1 MSNFCS
7 FASNTTSK
15 LGSGRGLTVRS
26 IAIGAASRLAKLR
39 APSYLDRPMDS
50 SLSAGVAAEHASMR
64 PRRRAPSRKRRASI
78 IEKTVGA
85 MLFLANSGAAFPA
98 AGQQIDASTLALCR
112 QVTSDSARL
121 RCYEDLVHRAESGAP
136 RSAQSAKSAFAAQPE
151 LTAGDTGAWE
161 RKDDVDHLD
170 RSPIVTTS
178 LRASGGN
185 IGLIGRAGERE
196 PPVLTMRCKNRRL
209 QVFVTFDMY
218 VTGSDQNVQV
228 KYRIGD
234 LPIADAVWRKSEDG
248 KSYGVWD
255 NGASEP
261 LLASLVD
268 GEDFFV
274 RGVGSNGRTSEAL
287 FQIKGARVAAQPVR
301 AACGL

>member
-1 MSNFCS
+1 
-7 FASNTTSK
+7 
-15 LGSGRGLTVRS
+15 L
-26 IAIGAASRLAKLR
+26 
-39 APSYLDRPMDS
+39 
-50 SLSAGVAAEHASMR
+50 
-64 PRRRAPSRKRRASI
+64 
-78 IEKTVGA
+78 
-85 MLFLANSGAAFPA
+85 
-98 AGQQIDASTLALCR
+98 
-112 QVTSDSARL
+112 
-121 RCYEDLVHRAESGAP
+121 HRAESGAP
-136 RSAQSAKSAFAAQPE
+136 RSAQSATSAFAAQAE
-151 LTAGDTGAWE
+151 LTAGDSGAWE

-170 RSPIVTTS
+170 RSSIVTVS

-185 IGLIGRAGERE
+185 IGLIGRAGQRE

-234 LPIADAVWRKSEDG
+234 LPIGDALWRKSEDG
-248 KSYGVWD
+248 MSYGVWD
-255 NGASEP
+255 NSVSEP
-261 LLASLVD
+261 LLASLAD

-287 FQIKGARVAAQPVR
+287 FQLKGARVAAQPVR